1 MAPMRAF
8 MTLLK
13 AFVGSHHPQIKHFAK
28 VACVVVACAA
38 ICEVLVFNFNHWR
51 SLSWETTTLD
61 SQVDLQKATGERFRV
76 SSIDNVLEFDHLGV
90 EVHNVRLD
98 FHNAQAAQNVPV
110 KIWFT
115 DNAHST
121 YFDSTEYT
129 AGVPVTYVAT
139 NNAESEYL
147 NLNASG
153 AVGKMRIEIGG
164 EETRY
169 PLYLK
174 SVQINAPEP
183 YAFNTTRFAA
193 AVLVLALAYAFRPK
207 SSLWRTYIREH
218 PHRSKIA
225 VMATV
230 ALEIWLC
237 GAFLLMGSNLVG
249 VATQHYNSGQWDG
262 VSLANTWDAGG
273 DNAQQYAELA
283 KSMAHGK
290 LYLEEEPPNWLLN
303 MEDPYD
309 RGARDQLV
317 KETGEGYL
325 WDVAYYEGHYY
336 VYFGVVP
343 VILFYL
349 PFYMATG
356 AHFPTA
362 LGVLLGMV
370 AFVAGV
376 SALLDRFARYH
387 FKRVSVGVYLVLQ
400 IAVVTCCGMLYLLKF
415 PTFYSLPIILALAF
429 SVWGLYFWMLGRSRK
444 RPELMYL
451 AGSLCMAL
459 VAGCRPQLVM
469 LSFLA
474 FPLFW
479 RLFITEGH
487 IKTLAGAR
495 QFACLLAP
503 YFVVVAGICGYN
515 YARFGSF
522 LDFGA
527 NYNLTVNDMTKR
539 GLAVG
544 RIAPALFAYFF
555 QTPATTGVFPYIQ
568 ATPFDTTYLG
578 QTVKEPTFG
587 GIFACLPLLWVLPF
601 ARRILSLRIKERKTR
616 TIAGV
621 IGVLMV
627 AGVIIGVADAEVAGI
642 LQRYFADFSIMFL
655 MAAVL
660 LVFIVN
666 EHVEE
671 GSRDHAI
678 MVRVLP
684 ALVAVGAVYAVLL
697 CFVAESGWLS
707 SAYPWAY
714 QAILETFQFW
724 T

>member
-1 MAPMRAF
+1 M
-8 MTLLK
+8 
-13 AFVGSHHPQIKHFAK
+13 
-28 VACVVVACAA
+28 
-38 ICEVLVFNFNHWR
+38 
-51 SLSWETTTLD
+51 
-61 SQVDLQKATGERFRV
+61 
-76 SSIDNVLEFDHLGV
+76 
-90 EVHNVRLD
+90 
-98 FHNAQAAQNVPV
+98 
-110 KIWFT
+110 
-115 DNAHST
+115 
-121 YFDSTEYT
+121 
-129 AGVPVTYVAT
+129 
-139 NNAESEYL
+139 
-147 NLNASG
+147 
-153 AVGKMRIEIGG
+153 
-164 EETRY
+164 
-169 PLYLK
+169 
-174 SVQINAPEP
+174 
-183 YAFNTTRFAA
+183 
-193 AVLVLALAYAFRPK
+193 
-207 SSLWRTYIREH
+207 
-218 PHRSKIA
+218 
-225 VMATV
+225 
-230 ALEIWLC
+230 
-237 GAFLLMGSNLVG
+237 
-249 VATQHYNSGQWDG
+249 
-262 VSLANTWDAGG
+262 
-273 DNAQQYAELA
+273 
-283 KSMAHGK
+283 
-290 LYLEEEPPNWLLN
+290 
-303 MEDPYD
+303 
-309 RGARDQLV
+309 
-317 KETGEGYL
+317 
-325 WDVAYYEGHYY
+325 
-336 VYFGVVP
+336 
-343 VILFYL
+343 
-349 PFYMATG
+349 
-356 AHFPTA
+356 
-362 LGVLLGMV
+362 
-370 AFVAGV
+370 
-376 SALLDRFARYH
+376 
-387 FKRVSVGVYLVLQ
+387 
-400 IAVVTCCGMLYLLKF
+400 
-415 PTFYSLPIILALAF
+415 
-429 SVWGLYFWMLGRSRK
+429 
-444 RPELMYL
+444 
-451 AGSLCMAL
+451 
-459 VAGCRPQLVM
+459 
-469 LSFLA
+469 A